1 MKMWRVRACTS
12 RRLRAERNV
21 SWLTEPKYHR
31 SMINMSMYVARDPV
45 TCDSTAR
52 HKHSVLL
59 SVSFRT
65 RRSASRLAERRGSIR
80 LAVVRSCGAEPEASV
95 AVSLLCQPRKPCR
108 AARPRAQVLPA
119 ADRDLDG
126 TLYRYPSH
134 IVWSRCA
141 LVLVGLTFMSSP
153 TRSPLGLPYSWS
165 SSPTRRPVRISLP
178 SSSASRLVPACPRMP
193 VAVVRQL

>member
-95 AVSLLCQPRKPCR
+95 AVSLLSTEKTVSCSAAPCAGAACSGPRPG
-108 AARPRAQVLPA
+108 
-119 ADRDLDG
+119 RD
-126 TLYRYPSH
+126 
-134 IVWSRCA
+134 V
-141 LVLVGLTFMSSP
+141 
-153 TRSPLGLPYSWS
+153 
-165 SSPTRRPVRISLP
+165 ISLSIAYRMVALCVGTGRTNVYVLAYTQSIRTSLQLELLAYTP
-178 SSSASRLVPACPRMP
+178 SREDFPTLV
-193 VAVVRQL
+193 